1 MRQSAALILAW
12 ALRARGVAHCDESE
26 ECTRTCGRLC
36 MRDWDSERADAIR
49 PLVRGDD
56 ALTRAADEA
65 TRYVACQEEHWGQ
78 LDCEGTTDGG
88 TGACEPAAKCLP
100 LATSLAREYDDC
112 LHQCAAQW
120 EDENYG
126 DLDSFCFGGCA
137 RSCGIHAMVD
147 DDASRRQT
155 SEECRRLCS
164 LYQGCPA
171 LDERYVHDPIRDR
184 VIVAPSRRPV
194 SPPSAEALPED
205 RWNYY
210 DTDERNDL
218 MARVQDEA
226 SVEFTRLQD
235 LLDIAAAEDESLWDE
250 YDEYDEYD
258 VAYDDYGEE
267 YDVAYDEYG
276 GDWLDEYDD
285 VYDVGRDVGYDE
297 YGEL

>member
-1 MRQSAALILAW
+1 M
-12 ALRARGVAHCDESE
+12 
-26 ECTRTCGRLC
+26 
-36 MRDWDSERADAIR
+36 
-49 PLVRGDD
+49 
-56 ALTRAADEA
+56 
-65 TRYVACQEEHWGQ
+65 
-78 LDCEGTTDGG
+78 
-88 TGACEPAAKCLP
+88 
-100 LATSLAREYDDC
+100 
-112 LHQCAAQW
+112 
-120 EDENYG
+120 
-126 DLDSFCFGGCA
+126 
-137 RSCGIHAMVD
+137 
-147 DDASRRQT
+147 
-155 SEECRRLCS
+155 
-164 LYQGCPA
+164 
-171 LDERYVHDPIRDR
+171 
-184 VIVAPSRRPV
+184 IVAPSRRPV